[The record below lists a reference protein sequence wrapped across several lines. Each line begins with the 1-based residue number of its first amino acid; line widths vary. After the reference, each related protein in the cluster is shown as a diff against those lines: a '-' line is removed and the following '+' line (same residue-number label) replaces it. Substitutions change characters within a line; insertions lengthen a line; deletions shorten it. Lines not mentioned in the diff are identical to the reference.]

1 MNNTLR
7 HVSRFRPLLGLAFTA
22 LVGSLTASPDALA
35 FERPRTGWYLTGSTP
50 RSVTPAPTGSSGSS
64 AAASAKPPKDY
75 TITHEMKALPAAK
88 TRRGVIDAD
97 VDKRF
102 TLHAHRDI
110 PCTELKAALR
120 AGFARNATTI
130 TPSANAKLQP
140 FVDVCVGTLKAKSTV
155 VIAYNAATKTT
166 LVWMKTGAS
175 TSAPA
180 TATAPGLD
188 FMKAVWSVWLG
199 NVEAPRTADSLVA
212 RL

>member
-1 MNNTLR
+1 VGRWLAR
-7 HVSRFRPLLGLAFTA
+7 AGVVAGLAFA
-22 LVGSLTASPDALA
+22 SLLGSDAHA

-50 RSVTPAPTGSSGSS
+50 RSVTPAPSGSS

-110 PCTELKAALR
+110 PCAELKAALR
-120 AGFARNATTI
+120 GGFARNATTI

-140 FVDVCVGTLKAKSTV
+140 FLDVCVGTLKAKSTV

-166 LVWMKTGAS
+166 LVWMKTGAAA
-175 TSAPA
+175 SAPT

>member
-1 MNNTLR
+1 MHTPR
-7 HVSRFRPLLGLAFTA
+7 HVSRLRPLLALAFTG

-50 RSVTPAPTGSSGSS
+50 RSITPAPSGSS
-64 AAASAKPPKDY
+64 AAASAKPLKDY

-155 VIAYNAATKTT
+155 VIAYNATTKTT

-175 TSAPA
+175 ASAPA

-199 NVEAPRTADSLVA
+199 NVEPPRTADSLVA